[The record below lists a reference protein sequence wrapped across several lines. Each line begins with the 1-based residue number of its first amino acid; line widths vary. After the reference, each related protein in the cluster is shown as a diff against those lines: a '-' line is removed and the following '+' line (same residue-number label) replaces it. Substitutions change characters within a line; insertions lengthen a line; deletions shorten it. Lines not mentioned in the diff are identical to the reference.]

1 MSGFIFSLIGNQ
13 KNAYKTPLHFSL
25 APPSINWT
33 LDSSV
38 DSELILSHR
47 RHLSREMFSQRVG
60 RRCYRFSSS
69 SSRIITNKE
78 EGGGGEGVLI
88 IMTTMMNRLVSK
100 VNFFNDGVKQL
111 KSDFFNSLHIQ
122 EAELSRL
129 FLQRKIR
136 LQYEQHR
143 RKLRSH
149 YPHGIHVVIQEG
161 GGGASKEVAFIPSN
175 VYSQHHA
182 AAASAA
188 ANNNSSKMKH
198 NISFPEQN
206 FYASSNYLSTRRP
219 QEHIRQISRDL
230 QVTLPTV
237 AAFVL
242 VPMVGSAFMFLG
254 LMFPRLLLSRQ
265 FHTKQQRWHFA
276 TKEFGERRGYFERL
290 SDDFWGSCMR
300 VMPRLTLCCTA
311 DDKNGT
317 MMPLP
322 QVLEPMRYHEMDAGG
337 PVLTKLSINI
347 LYRLQQ
353 LPSSS
358 SGEDNN
364 TLPSISSLQNTHIHS
379 LSLANSL
386 AAPLLLPSSLSP
398 IFLQTCLPIRYL
410 QYKLV
415 TLAEDIIADDVAL
428 IEEGQIDIQ
437 CSGMREDEVLDACW
451 LRGLPVGRFVH
462 GVEERH
468 SKDDELHIMRK
479 ELTNHLQMMKYAHM
493 MVENDTSMCSRS
505 ELVRDKTLQL
515 L

>member
-1 MSGFIFSLIGNQ
+1 
-13 KNAYKTPLHFSL
+13 
-25 APPSINWT
+25 
-33 LDSSV
+33 
-38 DSELILSHR
+38 
-47 RHLSREMFSQRVG
+47 MFSQWVG
-60 RRCYRFSSS
+60 RRCQRRFSSS
-69 SSRIITNKE
+69 SS
-78 EGGGGEGVLI
+78 GEGVLI
-88 IMTTMMNRLVSK
+88 MMTTMMNRLISK

-182 AAASAA
+182 AAASA
-188 ANNNSSKMKH
+188 NNNNNKK
-198 NISFPEQN
+198 
-206 FYASSNYLSTRRP
+206 NYLSTRRP

-300 VMPRLTLCCTA
+300 VMPR
-311 DDKNGT
+311 
-317 MMPLP
+317 
-322 QVLEPMRYHEMDAGG
+322 
-337 PVLTKLSINI
+337 
-347 LYRLQQ
+347 
-353 LPSSS
+353 
-358 SGEDNN
+358 
-364 TLPSISSLQNTHIHS
+364 
-379 LSLANSL
+379 
-386 AAPLLLPSSLSP
+386 
-398 IFLQTCLPIRYL
+398 
-410 QYKLV
+410 
-415 TLAEDIIADDVAL
+415 
-428 IEEGQIDIQ
+428 
-437 CSGMREDEVLDACW
+437 
-451 LRGLPVGRFVH
+451 
-462 GVEERH
+462 
-468 SKDDELHIMRK
+468 
-479 ELTNHLQMMKYAHM
+479 
-493 MVENDTSMCSRS
+493 
-505 ELVRDKTLQL
+505 
-515 L
+515 

>member
-1 MSGFIFSLIGNQ
+1 M
-13 KNAYKTPLHFSL
+13 
-25 APPSINWT
+25 
-33 LDSSV
+33 
-38 DSELILSHR
+38 
-47 RHLSREMFSQRVG
+47 
-60 RRCYRFSSS
+60 
-69 SSRIITNKE
+69 
-78 EGGGGEGVLI
+78 
-88 IMTTMMNRLVSK
+88 MTTMMNRLISK

-122 EAELSRL
+122 EAEQSRL

-182 AAASAA
+182 TAASAA
-188 ANNNSSKMKH
+188 NNNNKK
-198 NISFPEQN
+198 
-206 FYASSNYLSTRRP
+206 NYLSTRRP

-300 VMPRLTLCCTA
+300 VMPRLILCSTA
-311 DDKNGT
+311 DDKNET

-322 QVLEPMRYHEMDAGG
+322 QVLEPMTYHEMDAGG

-347 LYRLQQ
+347 LYRLLQQ

-379 LSLANSL
+379 LSLANNL

-415 TLAEDIIADDVAL
+415 TLAEDIIADDAAL

-462 GVEERH
+462 GVEERN

-493 MVENDTSMCSRS
+493 MVGNDTSMCSRS

>member
-1 MSGFIFSLIGNQ
+1 
-13 KNAYKTPLHFSL
+13 
-25 APPSINWT
+25 
-33 LDSSV
+33 
-38 DSELILSHR
+38 
-47 RHLSREMFSQRVG
+47 MFSQRVG
-60 RRCYRFSSS
+60 RRCQRRFSSS
-69 SSRIITNKE
+69 SSSRNTNKE
-78 EGGGGEGVLI
+78 EGGGEGILI
-88 IMTTMMNRLVSK
+88 MMTTMMNRLIFK

-122 EAELSRL
+122 EAEQSRL

-161 GGGASKEVAFIPSN
+161 DGGASKEVAFIPSN

-182 AAASAA
+182 AASASA
-188 ANNNSSKMKH
+188 ANNNNNNNSKK
-198 NISFPEQN
+198 ISFPEQN

-300 VMPRLTLCCTA
+300 VMPRLILCSTV
-311 DDKNGT
+311 DDKNET
-317 MMPLP
+317 LLHRSTTAVLP
-322 QVLEPMRYHEMDAGG
+322 QVLEPMRCHVMDAGG
-337 PVLTKLSINI
+337 PVLTKLSINV
-347 LYRLQQ
+347 LYRLFQQ

-379 LSLANSL
+379 LSLANNL

-410 QYKLV
+410 KYKLV
-415 TLAEDIIADDVAL
+415 TLAEDIIADDAAL

-451 LRGLPVGRFVH
+451 LRGLPVGRFVG
-462 GVEERH
+462 GVQERN
-468 SKDDELHIMRK
+468 SEGDEVHMMRK

-493 MVENDTSMCSRS
+493 MVGNDTSMCSRS

>member
-1 MSGFIFSLIGNQ
+1 
-13 KNAYKTPLHFSL
+13 
-25 APPSINWT
+25 
-33 LDSSV
+33 
-38 DSELILSHR
+38 
-47 RHLSREMFSQRVG
+47 MFSQRVG
-60 RRCYRFSSS
+60 RRCQRRFSSS
-69 SSRIITNKE
+69 SSSRNTNKE

-88 IMTTMMNRLVSK
+88 MMTTMMNRLIFK

-122 EAELSRL
+122 EAEQSRL

-161 GGGASKEVAFIPSN
+161 GDGGASKEVAFIPSN

-182 AAASAA
+182 TAASAA
-188 ANNNSSKMKH
+188 NNNNKK
-198 NISFPEQN
+198 
-206 FYASSNYLSTRRP
+206 NYLSTRRP

-300 VMPRLTLCCTA
+300 VMPRLILCSTV
-311 DDKNGT
+311 DDKNET
-317 MMPLP
+317 MKPLP
-322 QVLEPMRYHEMDAGG
+322 QVLEPMTYHEMDAGG

-347 LYRLQQ
+347 LYRLLQQ
-353 LPSSS
+353 LPSSR

-379 LSLANSL
+379 LSLANNL

-415 TLAEDIIADDVAL
+415 TLAEDIIADDAAL

-451 LRGLPVGRFVH
+451 LRGLPVGRFVG
-462 GVEERH
+462 GVEERN

-493 MVENDTSMCSRS
+493 MVGNDTSMCSRS

>member
-1 MSGFIFSLIGNQ
+1 
-13 KNAYKTPLHFSL
+13 
-25 APPSINWT
+25 
-33 LDSSV
+33 
-38 DSELILSHR
+38 
-47 RHLSREMFSQRVG
+47 MFSQRVG
-60 RRCYRFSSS
+60 RRCQRRFSSS
-69 SSRIITNKE
+69 SSSRNANKE
-78 EGGGGEGVLI
+78 GGGGGEGILI
-88 IMTTMMNRLVSK
+88 MMTTMMNRLISK

-111 KSDFFNSLHIQ
+111 KSDFFNSLHIK

-149 YPHGIHVVIQEG
+149 YPHGIHIVIQEG

-175 VYSQHHA
+175 VYSQHHT
-182 AAASAA
+182 A
-188 ANNNSSKMKH
+188 ANNNSSKK
-198 NISFPEQN
+198 ISFPHKV
-206 FYASSNYLSTRRP
+206 NYLSTRRP

-276 TKEFGERRGYFERL
+276 TKEFDERRGYFERL

-300 VMPRLTLCCTA
+300 VMPRLTLCSTV
-311 DDKNGT
+311 DDKNET

-322 QVLEPMRYHEMDAGG
+322 QVLERMTYFEMDAGG
-337 PVLTKLSINI
+337 PVLTKLSINV
-347 LYRLQQ
+347 LYRLLQQ

-364 TLPSISSLQNTHIHS
+364 TLHSISSLQNTHIHS
-379 LSLANSL
+379 LSLANNL

-410 QYKLV
+410 KYKLV
-415 TLAEDIIADDVAL
+415 TLAEDIIADDAAL

-462 GVEERH
+462 GVQERNSEGEEVH
-468 SKDDELHIMRK
+468 MMRK

-493 MVENDTSMCSRS
+493 MVGNDTSMCSRS

>member
-1 MSGFIFSLIGNQ
+1 
-13 KNAYKTPLHFSL
+13 
-25 APPSINWT
+25 
-33 LDSSV
+33 
-38 DSELILSHR
+38 
-47 RHLSREMFSQRVG
+47 MFSQRVG
-60 RRCYRFSSS
+60 RRCQRRFSSS
-69 SSRIITNKE
+69 SSSRNTNKE

-88 IMTTMMNRLVSK
+88 MMTTMMNRLIFK

-111 KSDFFNSLHIQ
+111 KTDFFNSLHIQ
-122 EAELSRL
+122 EAEQSRL

-161 GGGASKEVAFIPSN
+161 GDGGASKEVAFIPSN

-182 AAASAA
+182 TAASAA
-188 ANNNSSKMKH
+188 NNNNKK
-198 NISFPEQN
+198 
-206 FYASSNYLSTRRP
+206 NYLSTRRP

-300 VMPRLTLCCTA
+300 VMPRLILCSTA
-311 DDKNGT
+311 DDKNET

-322 QVLEPMRYHEMDAGG
+322 QVLEPMTYHEIDAGG

-347 LYRLQQ
+347 LYRLLQQ
-353 LPSSS
+353 LPSSR

-379 LSLANSL
+379 LSLANNL

-415 TLAEDIIADDVAL
+415 TLAEDIIADDAAL

-462 GVEERH
+462 GVEERN

-493 MVENDTSMCSRS
+493 MVGNDTSMCSRS

>member
-1 MSGFIFSLIGNQ
+1 
-13 KNAYKTPLHFSL
+13 
-25 APPSINWT
+25 
-33 LDSSV
+33 
-38 DSELILSHR
+38 
-47 RHLSREMFSQRVG
+47 MFSQRVG
-60 RRCYRFSSS
+60 RRGQRRFSSS
-69 SSRIITNKE
+69 SASRNNTNEE
-78 EGGGGEGVLI
+78 EGGGGEGILI
-88 IMTTMMNRLVSK
+88 MMTTMMNRLIFK

-111 KSDFFNSLHIQ
+111 KSDFFNSLHIK

-136 LQYEQHR
+136 QQYEQHR

-161 GGGASKEVAFIPSN
+161 GGGASREVAFIPSN

-188 ANNNSSKMKH
+188 SNNNSIKMKH
-198 NISFPEQN
+198 NFSFPEQN

-276 TKEFGERRGYFERL
+276 TKEFSERRGYFERL

-300 VMPRLTLCCTA
+300 VMPRLILCSTV
-311 DDKNGT
+311 DDKNETLLHRSTTAG
-317 MMPLP
+317 LP
-322 QVLEPMRYHEMDAGG
+322 QVLEPMTYHEMDDAGG
-337 PVLTKLSINI
+337 PVLTKLSINV
-347 LYRLQQ
+347 LYRLLQQ

-358 SGEDNN
+358 SGGDNN

-379 LSLANSL
+379 LSLANNL

-410 QYKLV
+410 KYKLV
-415 TLAEDIIADDVAL
+415 TLAEDIIADDAAL

-462 GVEERH
+462 GAQERN
-468 SKDDELHIMRK
+468 SEGDEVHMMRK

-493 MVENDTSMCSRS
+493 MVGNDTSMCSRS

>member
-1 MSGFIFSLIGNQ
+1 M
-13 KNAYKTPLHFSL
+13 
-25 APPSINWT
+25 
-33 LDSSV
+33 
-38 DSELILSHR
+38 
-47 RHLSREMFSQRVG
+47 
-60 RRCYRFSSS
+60 
-69 SSRIITNKE
+69 
-78 EGGGGEGVLI
+78 
-88 IMTTMMNRLVSK
+88 MTTMMNRLISK

-149 YPHGIHVVIQEG
+149 YRHGIHVYSVQRR
-161 GGGASKEVAFIPSN
+161 EVAFIPSN

-182 AAASAA
+182 AEASA
-188 ANNNSSKMKH
+188 ANNNSKKKH
-198 NISFPEQN
+198 NLSFPEQN

-300 VMPRLTLCCTA
+300 VMPRLTLCSTL
-311 DDKNGT
+311 DDKKET
-317 MMPLP
+317 VLHRSTTTALP
-322 QVLEPMRYHEMDAGG
+322 QVLEPTRYHEMDAGG
-337 PVLTKLSINI
+337 PVLDAGSIDV
-347 LYRLQQ
+347 LYRLLQQ

-364 TLPSISSLQNTHIHS
+364 TTPSISSLQNTHIHS
-379 LSLANSL
+379 LSLANNL

-415 TLAEDIIADDVAL
+415 TLAEDIIADDAAL
-428 IEEGQIDIQ
+428 IEEGQIDTQ

-451 LRGLPVGRFVH
+451 LRGLPVGRFVG
-462 GVEERH
+462 GVQERN
-468 SKDDELHIMRK
+468 SKDDEVYMMRK
-479 ELTNHLQMMKYAHM
+479 ELTNHLQMMKYAHT
-493 MVENDTSMCSRS
+493 MVGNDTSMCSRS